1 MRAWSTVILVLTGSA
16 VLLVGCS
23 QTASPTSPTSVPF
36 ATSVPSIAASATPQ
50 VAGSRSAP
58 HQVPF
63 KGTFQG
69 SDTVAPPTITTRT
82 TGTGTQMGQFSY
94 THVRTFPA
102 PTGSARFVASNGDT
116 IESTSVVVSSVLGP
130 LVRTNT
136 ENHTIT
142 GGTGRFSGAQG
153 SFTVVRTHV
162 LAPSD
167 DGTHVTAGLFEGTIT
182 SPGAAH

>member
-1 MRAWSTVILVLTGSA
+1 MRASSTAVVMLTGSA
-16 VLLVGCS
+16 FLLGGCS
-23 QTASPTSPTSVPF
+23 QTTSPTSPTSVPSSIGWSS
-36 ATSVPSIAASATPQ
+36 TSPLAVSSA
-50 VAGSRSAP
+50 AP

-63 KGTFQG
+63 KGTFHG
-69 SDTVAPPTITTRT
+69 SDTVAPPTITTRA
-82 TGTGTQMGQFSY
+82 TGTGTHLGQFSF
-94 THVRTFPA
+94 THVITFPA
-102 PTGSARFVASNGDT
+102 RTGSSQWVAANGDRLET
-116 IESTSVVVSSVLGP
+116 TSVPVSSVLGP

-167 DGTHVTAGLFEGTIT
+167 DGTHVTSGSFEGTIT
-182 SPGAAH
+182 SPGAAD